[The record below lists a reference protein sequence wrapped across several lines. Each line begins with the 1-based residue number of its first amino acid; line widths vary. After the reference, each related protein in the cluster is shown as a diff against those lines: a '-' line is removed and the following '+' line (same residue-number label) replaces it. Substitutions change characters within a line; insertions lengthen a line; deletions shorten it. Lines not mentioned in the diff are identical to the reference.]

1 VPSLILAAQR
11 HCRRLPVSRLLVSR
25 LLASRLFASR
35 LLARNLLA
43 PGLLLPWLSLAVSP
57 VSAQQAASPNLL
69 PPVEVVQPK
78 RVEAGPSRSG
88 QDSKPRRTVRAATRQ
103 SPATTPQTGASSAA
117 GPVVVSPTATVTPVG
132 EVASSLTVVTAK
144 DIETQQYR
152 TAPDV
157 LNTVP
162 GLNIV
167 QTGGPGGQT
176 SVFTRGTNSNHTKV
190 LIDGIEVSDPSNP
203 NGSFDFAHLIA
214 SDMQQVEVLRGP
226 QSGLYGSDAIGGVIS
241 FITKKGDGPPLA
253 TASLETGSFGTF
265 NQTAGLSGSQD
276 NFNYAFNVQHFHASD
291 IPVTPLQLLPPGQ
304 QANGN
309 RYDNMTYSTKFG
321 VDLNEFWTL
330 NSVIRYTDA
339 TLLFTGDNF
348 NNFPA
353 TPNAEQSSHNVH
365 QLFAREE
372 AVWSVFDGRIK
383 NYFGVNYANTRSS
396 DIAPGDLA
404 ATIGTGEQIK
414 YDWHA
419 VTELATGNNFIV
431 GLEDQTER
439 LDTTGFSAQNGNKA
453 GFVELQTQ
461 FAKRFFLTAN
471 LRDDF
476 NDAFGE
482 HQTYRIAPSVIL
494 PVTDT
499 QLKGSYGTGFKAPTL
514 SELFQNFPDFNFFS
528 NPNLKPEQSNGYD
541 AGFEQPLFDNRV
553 RFGST
558 YFHNSITN
566 LINATFTSWEN
577 VGLATTEGTES
588 FISAK
593 VTDRLVLR
601 ADYTF
606 TRAID
611 ASNGLQLLRR
621 PKEKWSGTATWNPI
635 DPLTLSATVLHVGG
649 FLDVSRDGSQ
659 TNLPAAGYT
668 IVNLRGDYALTDQLK
683 LFGRVDNLF
692 NLHYQNPTGFLEPGL
707 GVFGGVRFAG
717 VVAK

>member
-1 VPSLILAAQR
+1 MFPALHAAKR
-11 HCRRLPVSRLLVSR
+11 HRVR
-25 LLASRLFASR
+25 LLACSFLV
-35 LLARNLLA
+35 
-43 PGLLLPWLSLAVSP
+43 PILSLAASP
-57 VSAQQAASPNLL
+57 ASAQQSAAPDLL
-69 PPVEVVQPK
+69 PPVEVSPPK
-78 RVEAGPSRSG
+78 RVDAGITRSR
-88 QDSKPRRTVRAATRQ
+88 QDAKPRRIARTPSRQTPLAAPQ
-103 SPATTPQTGASSAA
+103 PDASPAA
-117 GPVVVSPTATVTPVG
+117 GPLVVSPTGTATPVG
-132 EVASSLTVVTAK
+132 EVASSLTVVTAR
-144 DIETQQYR
+144 DIETQQSR

-176 SVFTRGTNSNHTKV
+176 SVFMRGTNSNHTKV
-190 LIDGIEVSDPSNP
+190 LIDGIDVSDPSNP
-203 NGSFDFAHLIA
+203 NGSFDFAHLLA
-214 SDMQQVEVLRGP
+214 SDLQQVEILRGP

-265 NQTAGLSGSQD
+265 NQTVGLSGSQD
-276 NFNYAFNVQHFHASD
+276 NFNYAFNVANFHASD

-330 NSVIRYTDA
+330 NTVVRYTDA

-353 TPNAEQSSHNVH
+353 TPNAEQSTHNVH

-372 AVWSVFDGRIK
+372 AVWSAFDGRIK

-396 DIAPGDLA
+396 DIVPGDPA
-404 ATIGTGEQIK
+404 ATIGTGERIK

-419 VTELATGNNFIV
+419 VTELAPGNNFIV
-431 GLEDQTER
+431 GLEDETER
-439 LDTTGFSAQNGNKA
+439 LDTTGFSAENGNKA

-461 FAKRFFLTAN
+461 FAKHFFLTAN
-471 LRDDF
+471 LRDDV

-499 QLKGSYGTGFKAPTL
+499 QLKASYGTGFKAPTL
-514 SELFQNFPDFNFFS
+514 SELFQNFPDFNFFG
-528 NPNLKPEQSNGYD
+528 NPNLKPEQSSGYD
-541 AGFEQPLFDNRV
+541 AGFEQPVFDNRV

-566 LINATFTSWEN
+566 LITSNDTFTSYAN

-588 FISAK
+588 FVSAK
-593 VTDRLVLR
+593 VTDRVVLR

-611 ASNGLQLLRR
+611 ASTGLQLLRR
-621 PKEKWSGTATWNPI
+621 PKEKWSATATWNPI
-635 DPLTLSATVLHVGG
+635 DPLTVSATVLHVGG
-649 FLDVSRDGSQ
+649 FLDVPREGGPP
-659 TNLPAAGYT
+659 TNLTAPGYT

-707 GVFGGVRFAG
+707 GVFGGIRFAG